1 MNKKIGFLIILG
13 LVLLGVWIFLDSIVF
28 GFVFLILLVILEL
41 LSYLIINNLRKDFQW
56 LITPKDELPTLDKKG
71 IDKFFA
77 HGFDSELGW
86 VRKPLTSKE
95 EIGKDGKTKYHI
107 NKVGARENP
116 SHEDLPKEISCY
128 GDSFTFARQVND
140 DQTFE
145 WQLSELTKSNVINF
159 GVGNYGID
167 QALLRLK
174 KEYSKNKT
182 KIVIMGVVP
191 STIVRILCVWKHYNE
206 FGNTFGFKPR
216 FKLENGELKLVE
228 NVINTKEKFENY
240 NKYIDEIKKNDYF
253 YKSKFKDE
261 MIQYPYLVSVL
272 SHPLRNLSLIAL
284 VSWYKLFGKKD
295 KIEAYPMPMKVI
307 MWINLKLRVKLFKK
321 KPSVTELFTKIVEEF
336 EKYGKENNFVP
347 VLLWM
352 PQKDDLG
359 FIEKKGNYYK
369 KFLDNLKIRKID
381 LTDHLMKYSNLDDL
395 YSDDNK
401 YGGHYSNKGNKFI
414 AKEIKNNLKGLL

>member
-13 LVLLGVWIFLDSIVF
+13 LVLLGVWIFLYSAVF
-28 GFVFLILLVILEL
+28 GFVFLILLIVFEL
-41 LSYLIINNLRKDFQW
+41 LSHLIINNLRKEFQW
-56 LITPKDELPTLDKKG
+56 LITSKDELPSLDKEG
-71 IDKFFA
+71 IDKFLE

-86 VRKPLTSKE
+86 ARKPLTSKK

-107 NKVGARENP
+107 GKEGARLNPGHENL
-116 SHEDLPKEISCY
+116 SKDISCY

-140 DQTFE
+140 NQTWE
-145 WQLSELTKSNVINF
+145 WHLSELTKSNVMNF

-174 KEYSKNKT
+174 REYSRNKT
-182 KIVIMGVVP
+182 KVVVMGIVP

-216 FKLENGELKLVE
+216 FKLENGKLKLVE
-228 NVINTKEKFENY
+228 NIINTKEKFEKY
-240 NKYIDEIKKNDYF
+240 DKYIDEIRNNDYF
-253 YKSKFKDE
+253 YKTKFKDE
-261 MIQYPYLVSVL
+261 MIQFPYFVSVL

-284 VSWYKLFGKKD
+284 VSWNKLFGKKD
-295 KIEAYPMPMKVI
+295 KLKTYPMSMKVI
-307 MWINLKLRVKLFKK
+307 MWVNLRLRIKLFKK
-321 KPSVTELFTKIVEEF
+321 KPNAIELFTKIVEEF
-336 EKYGKENNFVP
+336 EKFGKEKGFVP

-359 FIEKKGNYYK
+359 YIRKYGNYYE
-369 KFLDNLKIRKID
+369 KFLDGLSVKKID
-381 LTDHLMKYSNLDDL
+381 LTNSLINRKDLDDL

-401 YGGHYSNKGNKFI
+401 YGGHYSNKGNQFI
-414 AKEIKNNLKGLL
+414 AEVINKELK